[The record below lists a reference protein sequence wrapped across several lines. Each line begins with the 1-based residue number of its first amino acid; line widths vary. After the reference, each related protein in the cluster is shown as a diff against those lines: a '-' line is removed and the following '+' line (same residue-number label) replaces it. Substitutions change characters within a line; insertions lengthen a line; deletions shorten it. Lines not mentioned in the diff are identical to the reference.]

1 MLKILQARFQQYQQ
15 WIKNFQMYKV
25 YLEKAE
31 EPDNKLPTSIASQKK
46 QENFRKIPT
55 SSSLIMLKPLLM
67 WITTN
72 CGS

>member
-55 SSSLIMLKPLLM
+55 SSSLIMLKPLPM